1 MKKTLILAG
10 GGHAHMVSLAN
21 LDQFVKK
28 GFDVKVIGPSA
39 HHYYS
44 GMGPGM
50 LGKTYTP
57 ENVRFATQ
65 HLVEKKGGTF
75 ILGKIIRID
84 AEARTVILESG
95 KSVAYDVLSCNLGSH
110 VPTSMIKGDF
120 EDIYMVKPIEKLMK
134 AQQRI
139 LALGSQKQIRVG
151 IVGGGPSAVEIAGNV
166 ARWKSERDEICQC
179 AEAARQVRHAFE

>member
-10 GGHAHMVSLAN
+10 GGHAHMESLAN

-95 KSVAYDVLSCNLGSH
+95 KSVVYDVLSCNLGSH

-120 EDIYMVKPIEKLMK
+120 ENIYMVRGQDRIFFIATDDTHNFSSIDNGFVKNSISALRCISRNFTYEKVRCISSIF
-134 AQQRI
+134 AT
-139 LALGSQKQIRVG
+139 
-151 IVGGGPSAVEIAGNV
+151 P
-166 ARWKSERDEICQC
+166 CQ
-179 AEAARQVRHAFE
+179 FYKIW